1 MQVKSKQVELE
12 VTRKG
17 SEEERTK
24 LLDEVPTVD
33 VYVLQMHLAAIG
45 IRGSDASIKN
55 LLII

>member
-33 VYVLQMHLAAIG
+33 VLYYKCI
-45 IRGSDASIKN
+45 
-55 LLII
+55 